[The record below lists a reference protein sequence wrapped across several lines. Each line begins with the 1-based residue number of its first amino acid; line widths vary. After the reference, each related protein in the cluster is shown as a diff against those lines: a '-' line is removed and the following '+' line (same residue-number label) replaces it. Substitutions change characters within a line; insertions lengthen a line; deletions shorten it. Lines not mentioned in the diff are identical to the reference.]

1 MECCC
6 RPTSLPHII
15 AGQWLNQTQ
24 NAAITWCNRPPPPV
38 ESTQEQAQT
47 NARLSETARAV
58 AAYVAAC
65 ATAIP
70 IAVGAGLGANR
81 SPLLRPLGKFA
92 PYPAVAL
99 ANVVNTC
106 MMRSDDLV
114 SGVPVTT
121 DGADTTVL
129 RSGDPSLRDSG
140 RYATPHSRGLSFRW
154 QTLSQHLSLWRG
166 SGVCWG
172 RRDDHGAFLYR

>member
-1 MECCC
+1 M
-6 RPTSLPHII
+6 S
-15 AGQWLNQTQ
+15 
-24 NAAITWCNRPPPPV
+24 
-38 ESTQEQAQT
+38 
-47 NARLSETARAV
+47 
-58 AAYVAAC
+58 AYVAAC

-121 DGADTTVL
+121 DGADTSSAAL
-129 RSGDPSLRDSG
+129 GRSVVAGQRAVRDTALT
-140 RYATPHSRGLSFRW
+140 RTLFRW

-166 SGVCWG
+166 SSVCWG